1 MRTGELR
8 KQRAIK
14 ASKDE
19 LVSPARVG
27 EQEAYDDK
35 FVASIEKAMDAL
47 RHGRTLTYE
56 QVFGKKQRRKMG
68 MCPSGWSVGSLGAIT
83 LRPYIGNM
91 SYRGWE

>member
-14 ASKDE
+14 ASKDK

-56 QVFGKKQRRKMG
+56 QVFRKKQIESIAMR
-68 MCPSGWSVGSLGAIT
+68 PFGWAVNSLGAIT